1 MDRLL
6 TLSISRAKEERR
18 LSMETIIHTIIKYME
33 EQKVETDKAQMFVQ
47 AALSHPIECGTMIMV
62 CFTTA
67 LWYFEKKFGIFK
79 LYSKDR
85 KLIAIY

>member
-1 MDRLL
+1 MDRLR
-6 TLSISRAKEERR
+6 TLSTSRANEERR
-18 LSMETIIHTIIKYME
+18 LSMETVIYTVVKYME

-47 AALSHPIECGTMIMV
+47 SVLSHPIECGTLIMD
-62 CFTTA
+62 CFTVA
-67 LWYFEKKFGIFK
+67 LQYFEKKFGIFK

>member
-6 TLSISRAKEERR
+6 TLSISRANEERR
-18 LSMETIIHTIIKYME
+18 LSMETIIHMIIKYME

-47 AALSHPIECGTMIMV
+47 SVLSHPIECGTLIMD
-62 CFTTA
+62 CFTVA
-67 LWYFEKKFGIFK
+67 LQYFEKKFGIFK